1 MRWGKAGRLIKR
13 APGWLPY
20 TGGRV
25 RCERETE
32 RIAKNESM
40 HTRKYIEGGELLN
53 EEKYVWYSMIKF
65 QVKKKLHITLKV
77 FLSCASTCIP
87 EPVFADSCLVASL
100 TSVFS

>member
-1 MRWGKAGRLIKR
+1 MRWEKAGRLIKR
-13 APGWLPY
+13 APGWLSY

-25 RCERETE
+25 RGERETE

-65 QVKKKLHITLKV
+65 QVKKKNYTLH
-77 FLSCASTCIP
+77 
-87 EPVFADSCLVASL
+87 
-100 TSVFS
+100 